1 MDKSAY
7 ESNRKKVAIVG
18 LANTGKTQVFNNLTG
33 SYNIVANCPLTT
45 INIQRK
51 NCLINNEPYEII
63 DTPGIYKLYA
73 HSQADLITRDLIW
86 SEKPDVI
93 IQCIEANQL
102 KQSLMLTADLLEL
115 GAPLVIALNAIDE
128 TSRKG
133 IWIDSLGL
141 TRLLHVPFVESI
153 AVNGQGTEEL
163 KGAIV
168 KAKRNKWNFQ
178 YEDNIEKAISAIE
191 SMLSENVPYKRKE
204 SILLLMDDPY
214 ITGYLIKRYGEE
226 KVGPAIK
233 KANDVRRKFM
243 GNVNQVIIKK
253 QGKWIDDIIEKVVRR
268 QEIEPRE
275 FLQGFA
281 RLCRHPV
288 FGIPIFLII
297 VYAMYFLVVNV
308 ANNIAEWM
316 NNVLWVPIESMVISI
331 MAAGFWL
338 DFLIGDYGILSLG
351 LANAIITVLP
361 VLSVFFL
368 MFNIL
373 EDIGYI
379 PNLCVLTKKIIE
391 KLGLSG
397 SAVMP
402 MVLGF
407 GCKTMATLS
416 TKTLHSEREKY
427 IAIYLIAFAIPCA
440 PQMGL
445 NMSILGR
452 MNIAAFLIVFSVLI
466 FVEIAAGII
475 LNKMLKEEEK
485 SDYIQELPPMRLPNP
500 KAVIVKT
507 YYRLYWF
514 LKEAIPVFI
523 YAALAVCA
531 LDKSGNRD
539 ATKIFLSPVIKGL
552 LGLPLEMVDALI
564 LCMARHEAA
573 AGLIINLVDKGK
585 LDFIQCVVAVTITTM
600 FVPCF
605 ANIMAMIS
613 ELKIRKALI
622 MTAIINLSA
631 FIIAGIIN
639 WVLIGTIDLF

>member
-1 MDKSAY
+1 
-7 ESNRKKVAIVG
+7 
-18 LANTGKTQVFNNLTG
+18 L
-33 SYNIVANCPLTT
+33 P
-45 INIQRK
+45 
-51 NCLINNEPYEII
+51 
-63 DTPGIYKLYA
+63 
-73 HSQADLITRDLIW
+73 
-86 SEKPDVI
+86 
-93 IQCIEANQL
+93 
-102 KQSLMLTADLLEL
+102 
-115 GAPLVIALNAIDE
+115 
-128 TSRKG
+128 
-133 IWIDSLGL
+133 
-141 TRLLHVPFVESI
+141 
-153 AVNGQGTEEL
+153 
-163 KGAIV
+163 
-168 KAKRNKWNFQ
+168 
-178 YEDNIEKAISAIE
+178 
-191 SMLSENVPYKRKE
+191 ENVPYKRKE
-204 SILLLMDDPY
+204 SMLLLMDDPY
-214 ITGYLIKRYGEE
+214 ITGCLIKRYGEE
-226 KVGPAIK
+226 KVAPVIK

-253 QGKWIDDIIEKVVRR
+253 QGKWIDDIIERVVRR

-316 NNVLWVPIESMVISI
+316 DNVLWVPIESMVSSI

-407 GCKTMATLS
+407 GCKTMATLT

-452 MNIAAFLIVFSVLI
+452 MSIAAFLIVFFVLI
-466 FVEIAAGII
+466 FVEIAAGMI
-475 LNKMLKEEEK
+475 LNKMLKEEKK

-523 YAALAVCA
+523 YAALALFA
-531 LDKSGNRD
+531 LDKSGILD
-539 ATKIFLSPVIKGL
+539 ATKNLLSPVIKGL

-585 LDFIQCVVAVTITTM
+585 LDFIQCIVAVTITTM

-605 ANIMAMIS
+605 ANIMAMIN
-613 ELKIRKALI
+613 ELKIKKALI

-631 FIIAGIIN
+631 FIIAGILN